1 MATINKAQVATLL
14 DRKYPLL
21 GDLTQSEFIALKYH
35 MSMDKQITTVNKIDP
50 NSIVVQ
56 NAMGGW
62 DRVAITSVRPHDN
75 IRVTMSINRNG
86 QLQTGTFLVENVKSA
101 KFNPATGYT
110 MIETDNKAIT
120 DQPDIKRDFELF
132 IAQMEQNPDVRILGQ
147 LIANGQV
154 AMQLVGSEGFKQGI
168 LYGDIEFSDVQ
179 QMIGRAQ
186 QSQSRIAEMML
197 GDMGAAPMHDG
208 FTNAW
213 DRQAMRAEEELRKD
227 EKEKAESL
235 GRIHSEIAELDI
247 L

>member
-14 DRKYPLL
+14 DIKYPLL

-86 QLQTGTFLVENVKSA
+86 QLQTGTFLVENIKSA
-101 KFNPATGYT
+101 KFNPVTGYT

-154 AMQLVGSEGFKQGI
+154 DMQLVGSEGFKQGI